1 MNFKISQH
9 AKDEIQRR
17 NIPLD
22 LLNSILNNPQQIVSE
37 KNNRKAY
44 QSKVEF
50 DSGKTFLLRAI
61 VADDNEPPIVVTAY
75 RTHKINKYWKS
86 L

>member
-17 NIPLD
+17 NIPLN
-22 LLNSILNNPQQIVSE
+22 LLHSVLNNPQQIVSE

-50 DSGKTFLLRAI
+50 EAGKTFLLRAI
-61 VADDNEPPIVVTAY
+61 VADDNEPAVVVTAY
-75 RTHKINKYWKS
+75 RTHKIHKYWKS

>member
-9 AKDEIQRR
+9 AKEEIQQR
-17 NIPLD
+17 NIPLN
-22 LLNSILNNPQQIVSE
+22 LLDSVLNNPQQIVSE

-50 DSGKTFLLRAI
+50 EAGKTFHL
-61 VADDNEPPIVVTAY
+61 NKTAVI
-75 RTHKINKYWKS
+75 KITS
-86 L
+86 LVNQGFHDID

>member
-17 NIPLD
+17 NIPLN
-22 LLNSILNNPQQIVSE
+22 LLLSVLNNPQQIVSE
-37 KNNRKAY
+37 KNHRKAY

-50 DSGKTFLLRAI
+50 EAGKTFLLRAI
-61 VADDNEPPIVVTAY
+61 VADDNEPAVVVTAY